1 MKHLMRHIFTFFTQ
15 PFFPH
20 FTCPICS
27 TCRSVH
33 TKNVL
38 LFSRDIMCLPSLKQH
53 VYSALSPMAQPEM
66 ATVEARL
73 NVMQTV
79 FLALR
84 SFSDPTRAEPSETLL
99 ADSQKIFHTLFN
111 RHFDV
116 DMEVC
121 VLYRHTYI

>member
-1 MKHLMRHIFTFFTQ
+1 
-15 PFFPH
+15 
-20 FTCPICS
+20 
-27 TCRSVH
+27 
-33 TKNVL
+33 
-38 LFSRDIMCLPSLKQH
+38 MCLPSLKQH
-53 VYSALSPMAQPEM
+53 VYSALSPGAQPAM
-66 ATVEARL
+66 AVVEARL

-84 SFSDPTRAEPSETLL
+84 SFSDSARAEPSEPLL

-121 VLYRHTYI
+121 ASQKITHYHGDSFVTA

>member
-1 MKHLMRHIFTFFTQ
+1 MRHIFYFFHTTFFT
-15 PFFPH
+15 PLH
-20 FTCPICS
+20 LS
-27 TCRSVH
+27 NMLYLSVH

-84 SFSDPTRAEPSETLL
+84 SFLDPTRAEPSETLL

-121 VLYRHTYI
+121 VLYICRCAVV